1 MRTYQAIGD
10 VNDMGILSATTATI
24 GEQGFHVYKSTSTCL
39 STANVNGGQ
48 APGCFQGKFTKFR
61 SPPSQGLPSHVRNLP
76 PPPSPRARIPYPP
89 TPAPGPAP
97 PPPLP
102 GRG

>member
-61 SPPSQGLPSHVRNLP
+61 SPPSQGLPSQVP
-76 PPPSPRARIPYPP
+76 PPPSPRARSPDPP